1 MGNGCVAATLNHL
14 RTRSKNTAMF
24 SRLTRRFLLL
34 HLIAAS
40 VAIGSLTVARAAE
53 QKQPGCVLPYP
64 EATPACTT
72 FRVRPQD
79 QVWVLSSRHLGCAS
93 NAAAESLQTWQYEK
107 GIWQP
112 RTIAEFYATDSADVV
127 TTMYIHGNRIS
138 AGQAHADGLAVYFQL
153 VGKFDHLRAVRFVIY
168 TWPSD
173 QIKGQL
179 KDVRVKADR
188 ADEEA
193 FLVSRFLYKL
203 NPEVPVGVVGYSYG
217 ARIILGGLHLLGG
230 GAFCGRAT
238 EPGKGQ
244 PIRVALWAAA
254 EHNDWPLPGR
264 THGQALGMADQWLI
278 TINGCDPALARYHV
292 VDKCAQPTALG
303 YAGLAG
309 GLPPDL
315 ARRVQLLNVSHI
327 VGGTHDMQAYLYAPS
342 IAQATAKL
350 VLWYGAE
357 VSDRQPEPTK

>member
-1 MGNGCVAATLNHL
+1 
-14 RTRSKNTAMF
+14 MF

-34 HLIAAS
+34 HLIAACAS
-40 VAIGSLTVARAAE
+40 CLAVAQATE

-64 EATPACTT
+64 DITRPEVTPACTT

-79 QVWVLSSRHLGCAS
+79 QVWVISSRHLGCAS

-107 GIWQP
+107 GSWQP

-127 TTMYIHGNRIS
+127 TTLYIHGNRIS
-138 AGQAHADGLAVYFQL
+138 AGQANGDGLAVYFQL

-203 NPEVPVGVVGYSYG
+203 NPDVPVGVVGYSYG

-357 VSDRQPEPTK
+357 VSDRQPEPTKQ